1 MSLTLSSA
9 HVHTTFCDGK
19 TPAPDMAKAAFEKG
33 FVSLGFSSHAPQQ
46 FDLSYC
52 MQPEKEPAY
61 KAQIRALKAEYAG
74 RMNIYLGTERDY
86 YACIS
91 PDDYDYYIASVHYLK
106 WEDGFVAIDG
116 HADQFLSYVNEH
128 CGGSGLVLAE
138 RYFSLLR
145 DYVANQKP
153 DIIGHFDLV
162 RINNSRLRLYDEAS
176 AAYRRLALD
185 ALRPMADTGALLEVN
200 TGGMAR
206 GYLPTP
212 YPDAFLLK
220 EWKAWGGEV
229 TVTSDCHD
237 MRLLD
242 ACYDDAE
249 ELLRSFGYD
258 HAVRLGKTEK
268 WERFAL
274 NA

>member
-145 DYVANQKP
+145 DYAANQKP

-162 RINNSRLRLYDEAS
+162 RINNSRLHLYDEAS

-185 ALRPMADTGALLEVN
+185 ALLEVN